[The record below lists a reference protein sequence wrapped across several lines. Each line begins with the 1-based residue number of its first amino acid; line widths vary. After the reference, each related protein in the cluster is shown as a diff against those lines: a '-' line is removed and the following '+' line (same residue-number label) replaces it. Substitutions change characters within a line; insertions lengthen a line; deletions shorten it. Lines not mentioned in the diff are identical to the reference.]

1 MTLDELDLNSTTYDE
16 DLEQALCELP
26 RTKEGMEALWS
37 FIRYDNEVTTEGWII
52 LLDDFGEMMDDTFR
66 KQVLKHLH
74 KVFTSEHIQ
83 AVFSYY
89 IDE

>member
-1 MTLDELDLNSTTYDE
+1 MTLDELDLNSATYDE

-52 LLDDFGEMMDDTFR
+52 LLDDFGEIMDDTFR
-66 KQVLKHLH
+66 KQVFEHLY
-74 KVFTSEHIQ
+74 KIFTSEHIQ
-83 AVFSYY
+83 AVFSYC